1 MSLTFP
7 DDRHYHSEHLWAQEQ
22 ADGTVRI
29 GISDFAQDQLGSI
42 IFVDMPAVGAHFT
55 QGNSCASIESVKVVS
70 EAIIP
75 RSGTVTSVNDALADQ
90 PELIN
95 DSPYQEGWLIQI
107 RPDSAEESGCLNAEA
122 YSLSLPK

>member
-7 DDRHYHSEHLWAQEQ
+7 DDRHYHGEHLWAQKQ
-22 ADGTVRI
+22 ADGTLRV

-42 IFVDMPAVGAHFT
+42 IFVDMPAVGTHFV
-55 QGNSCASIESVKVVS
+55 QGTSCASIESVKVVS
-70 EAIIP
+70 EALIP
-75 RSGTVTSVNDALADQ
+75 RSGTVTAVNDALADQ

-107 RPDSAEESGCLNAEA
+107 KPDSPEESGCLSAEA
-122 YSLSLPK
+122 YSQSLPK